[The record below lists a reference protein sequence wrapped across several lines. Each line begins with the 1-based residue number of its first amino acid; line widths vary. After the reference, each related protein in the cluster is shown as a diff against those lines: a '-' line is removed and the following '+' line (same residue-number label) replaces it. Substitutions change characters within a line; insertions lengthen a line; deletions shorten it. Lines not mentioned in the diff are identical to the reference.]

1 MKTEELPEAV
11 AVAYEEAHGHA
22 GGNGHGKGDGNGE
35 SNVDGHVAEASVGD
49 APLPLAHPSP
59 HDPLHS
65 EEQRVPREGQG
76 KGVSGLKGILEAILF
91 VSGEPLSMD
100 RILGV
105 LEGVDRAELMS
116 ALRALQADYAV
127 EGRGL
132 QLVEVA
138 GGLQITTRPDCAPWI
153 KRLERAREGAKLSRS
168 AMETLAIVAYKQ
180 PVVRGDIEQIRGV
193 DSAAVLKTLLDR
205 RLVRIVGRKDAPGR
219 PIMYGTTRQ
228 FLQAFGL
235 KDLSDLPALRDI
247 KELKEAEP
255 FTLANPDADA
265 DANSEEGRDSTAEAE
280 SMGV

>member
-1 MKTEELPEAV
+1 MMTAETLEAV
-11 AVAYEEAHGHA
+11 LEHDGPN
-22 GGNGHGKGDGNGE
+22 GNGNNNT
-35 SNVDGHVAEASVGD
+35 S
-49 APLPLAHPSP
+49 PL
-59 HDPLHS
+59 
-65 EEQRVPREGQG
+65 
-76 KGVSGLKGILEAILF
+76 SGLKGILEAILF
-91 VSGEPLSMD
+91 VSGEPLSVD

-105 LEGVDRAELMS
+105 LEGVARVELVS

-138 GGLQITTRPDCAPWI
+138 GGFQITTRPDCAPWI

-180 PVVRGDIEQIRGV
+180 PVVRADIEEIRGV
-193 DSAAVLKTLLDR
+193 DSAAVLKTLLVR

-235 KDLSDLPALRDI
+235 KDLSDLPPLRDL

-255 FTLANPDADA
+255 VRGQILNLSPDI
-265 DANSEEGRDSTAEAE
+265 
-280 SMGV
+280 V

>member
-1 MKTEELPEAV
+1 MMTPEAV
-11 AVAYEEAHGHA
+11 EAELEHDGSN
-22 GGNGHGKGDGNGE
+22 GNGNGN
-35 SNVDGHVAEASVGD
+35 SS
-49 APLPLAHPSP
+49 PL
-59 HDPLHS
+59 
-65 EEQRVPREGQG
+65 
-76 KGVSGLKGILEAILF
+76 SGLKGILEAILF
-91 VSGEPLSMD
+91 VSGEPLSVD
-100 RILGV
+100 RMLGAV
-105 LEGVDRAELMS
+105 EGVDRAELTS
-116 ALRALQADYAV
+116 ALRALQADYAA

-138 GGLQITTRPDCAPWI
+138 GGFQIATRPDCAPWI
-153 KRLERAREGAKLSRS
+153 KRLERAKEGARLSRS

-180 PVVRGDIEQIRGV
+180 PVVRAEIEQIRGV
-193 DSAAVLKTLLDR
+193 DSAAVLKTLLER

-255 FTLANPDADA
+255 FTLPNLDVDADA
-265 DANSEEGRDSTAEAE
+265 SPEEGRSSVSETE